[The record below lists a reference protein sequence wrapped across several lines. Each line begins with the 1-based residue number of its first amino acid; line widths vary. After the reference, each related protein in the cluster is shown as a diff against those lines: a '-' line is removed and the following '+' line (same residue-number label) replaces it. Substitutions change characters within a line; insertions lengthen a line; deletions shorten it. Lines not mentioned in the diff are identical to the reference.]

1 MYEYTNIKKEKGF
14 TLVELLVAMS
24 VFTALLAF
32 AVGVFVQGMRSER
45 QVTEEIAVNNEMSL
59 VLEQLVRE
67 IRTGSFFA
75 PLGGY
80 TKGNGFYE
88 TQVLFPIDG
97 AANLQFEDESVKT
110 IMYRLQGSDADARL
124 ERDDGSG
131 VGFLPLTG
139 KDTSVQLLK
148 FFVSREEF
156 CTPPRVTVLLE
167 VRAAGSTRPAVPIQT
182 TVSSRVFPLDL
193 KRDDNKD
200 NLNDF
205 EKCRSNL
212 VR

>member
-45 QVTEEIAVNNEMSL
+45 QVTEEIAVNYEMSL

-80 TKGNGFYE
+80 TKGN
-88 TQVLFPIDG
+88 
-97 AANLQFEDESVKT
+97 
-110 IMYRLQGSDADARL
+110 
-124 ERDDGSG
+124 
-131 VGFLPLTG
+131 
-139 KDTSVQLLK
+139 
-148 FFVSREEF
+148 
-156 CTPPRVTVLLE
+156 
-167 VRAAGSTRPAVPIQT
+167 
-182 TVSSRVFPLDL
+182 
-193 KRDDNKD
+193 
-200 NLNDF
+200 
-205 EKCRSNL
+205 
-212 VR
+212 